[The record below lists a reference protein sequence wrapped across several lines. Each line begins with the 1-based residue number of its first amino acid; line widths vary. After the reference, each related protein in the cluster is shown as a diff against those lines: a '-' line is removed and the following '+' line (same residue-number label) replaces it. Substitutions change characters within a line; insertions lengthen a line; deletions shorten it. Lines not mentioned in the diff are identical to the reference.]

1 MLVAAPVHLSTAS
14 PPLPPTALPSP
25 LPPLDDAVLRHPNFK
40 VRAVNALTH
49 RPQLGYSVLRNVAPI
64 LRMKNFVCVTRDEDV
79 REVLSRDADFPVPF
93 GRNFEEID
101 PTGTNFVLGMPDS
114 DKYRAIRAASM
125 RVFSLQDIPRI
136 ASLSR
141 IRAEAIMAQSG
152 GAIDVVRDLLVRV
165 LLDVTREY
173 YGVDLPFPDGAHWL
187 MAVSF
192 FDFSPVA
199 DPAIKQVASVA
210 AQYLARAVDD
220 AIARARAGELPG
232 TIVDRYVAAQRA
244 GDPVLTDDVIRATV
258 TGMVAGFIPTNSIT
272 TGHIVDLLLDKP
284 EMMAACQAAAR
295 ANDDDRLDRCL
306 FEVLRW
312 HPLNP
317 GPFRSCAAETTI
329 AAGTRR
335 ETRVRPG
342 DLILACTGSAMFD
355 ARRVRGPNRFD
366 PDREPSDYLH
376 FGYGQHWCIGFALAR
391 AQMTQTIKPLLLHSE
406 IRRASGQ
413 AGKLAVYGSFPDHMT
428 ILHGPRTR

>member
-1 MLVAAPVHLSTAS
+1 MLVAAPLPVRPAAPG
-14 PPLPPTALPSP
+14 PPLAAPALPP
-25 LPPLDDAVLRHPNFK
+25 IDDAVLRNPNWK
-40 VRAVNALTH
+40 VRLVNALSH
-49 RPQLGYSVLRNVAPI
+49 RPQLSYAVLRRVAPI
-64 LRMKNFVCVTRDEDV
+64 LRVKSFVCVTRDDDV
-79 REVLSRDADFPVPF
+79 REVLGRDADFPVPF
-93 GRNFEEID
+93 GRNFQAID
-101 PTGTNFVLGMPDS
+101 PTGTNFVLGMPNS
-114 DKYRAIRAASM
+114 PQYRAIRAATM
-125 RVFSLQDIPRI
+125 RVFSLQDVPRI
-136 ASLSR
+136 AQIAR
-141 IRAEAIMAQSG
+141 TRAEAIMAGSC

-173 YGVDLPFPDGAHWL
+173 YGVDFPLPDGAHWL
-187 MAVSF
+187 QAVSF

-199 DPAIKQVASVA
+199 DPAIKKVAFASAERIALV
-210 AQYLARAVDD
+210 VDH

-232 TIVDRYVAAQRA
+232 TIVARYVEAQP
-244 GDPVLTDDVIRATV
+244 DNPVLTDEVVRATV
-258 TGMVAGFIPTNSIT
+258 TGMIAGFIPTNSIT

-284 EMMAACQAAAR
+284 AMMAACQAAAR

-317 GPFRSCAAETTI
+317 GPFRNCAAETTI

-335 ETRVRPG
+335 EARMRPG
-342 DLILACTGSAMFD
+342 DLIMVGTGSAMFD
-355 ARRVRGPNRFD
+355 PRRVKAPNTFD

-391 AQMTQTIKPLLLHSE
+391 AQMTQTIKPLLLHTD
-406 IRRASGQ
+406 IRRASGK

-428 ILHGPRTR
+428 ILHGPRAR